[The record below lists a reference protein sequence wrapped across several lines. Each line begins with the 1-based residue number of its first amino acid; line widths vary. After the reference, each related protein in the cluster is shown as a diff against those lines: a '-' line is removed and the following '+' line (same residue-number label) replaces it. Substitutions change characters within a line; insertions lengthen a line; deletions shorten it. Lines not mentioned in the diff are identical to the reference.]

1 MTANTSTKPES
12 FVFIDRDGTINIDHG
27 YVGSI
32 ERFDLF
38 DHTVTGLKKL
48 YDAGYKIIVVTN
60 QSGVA
65 RGYFSE
71 QDVHTVNLHMTNILR
86 ENGIIIEDILYCPHH
101 EKGTIEKYTVK
112 CNCRKPDLGLF
123 NIAAAKYR
131 IDKKTSFMI
140 GDKLSDI
147 HWGRKAGL
155 TSILV
160 RTGEGNKTFINMDHS
175 DPLKPHFVVNN
186 LLSAAKL
193 ILRLDLSMS
202 GRS

>member
-1 MTANTSTKPES
+1 MLKLMTAKTYTKSNS

-32 ERFDLF
+32 ERFELF
-38 DHTVTGLKKL
+38 EPTIAGLKKL
-48 YDAGYKIIVVTN
+48 SDAGFRIVVVTN

-65 RGYFSE
+65 RGYFTE
-71 QDVHTVNLHMTNILR
+71 EDVENVNQYMIDMLKQH
-86 ENGIIIEDILYCPHH
+86 GIEIEAVLYCPHH
-101 EKGTIEKYTVK
+101 EKGTIAEYTIK
-112 CNCRKPDLGLF
+112 CNCRKPELGLF
-123 NIAAAKYR
+123 NIASEKYR
-131 IDKKTSFMI
+131 IDKKSSFMI

-186 LLSAAKL
+186 ILSAAKL
-193 ILRLDLSMS
+193 ILKQTSI
-202 GRS
+202 